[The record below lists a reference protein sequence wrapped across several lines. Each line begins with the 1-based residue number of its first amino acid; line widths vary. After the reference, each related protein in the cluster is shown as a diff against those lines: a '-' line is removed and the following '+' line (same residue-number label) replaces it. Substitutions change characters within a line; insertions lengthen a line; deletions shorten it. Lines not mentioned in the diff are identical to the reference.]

1 MSREGRDVAVIGAGS
16 FGTALAIVLAEKRN
30 RISLWAREEEVAR
43 SINKNRRNPY
53 YLADLDLPASVGATT
68 DLDEAVRGASL
79 ILIATPS
86 HAVRTVT
93 KQMAGSIDKEALLVI
108 VSKGIE
114 EKTFMTMSQVA
125 VQTLDGNL
133 SEDRIGVLYGPSHAE
148 EVALLKPSAV
158 VASSY
163 SRRTAREI
171 QEAFMT
177 SMFRVYLN
185 QDIIGVEV
193 GGSVKNIM
201 AIAAGIADGLEM
213 GDNAK
218 AALMTRGLH
227 EMKRMGLHMGA
238 SQDTFSGLS
247 GLGDLV
253 VTCTSQHSRNRQVG
267 YRLGRGE
274 SLQQIQSE
282 MNMVAEGVKTARSVH
297 EWADANGV
305 EMPIT
310 EAVCRSLFGGEN
322 PADLLVELMNRTAK
336 EERLI

>member
-1 MSREGRDVAVIGAGS
+1 MSSEPRDVAVIGAGS
-16 FGTALAIVLAEKRN
+16 FGTALATVLAGKGN
-30 RISLWAREEEVAR
+30 RVTLWAREAEVAR
-43 SINKNRRNPY
+43 SINEENRNPF
-53 YLADLDLPASVGATT
+53 YLSDLDLSDSIGATT
-68 DLDEAVRGASL
+68 DLVEAIRGVSL

-93 KQMAGSIDKEALLVI
+93 ARMADHIEGEPLLVI

-125 VQTLDGNL
+125 VETLEGRL

-171 QEAFMT
+171 QESFMT

-227 EMKRMGLHMGA
+227 EMKRMGLHLGA

-274 SLQQIQSE
+274 TLEQIQAQ
-282 MNMVAEGVKTARSVH
+282 MNMVAEGVKTAHSVH
-297 EWADANGV
+297 EWADANRV

-310 EAVCRSLFGGEN
+310 EAVCRSLFGGES